1 MNQTTWLQERRMEKF
16 QDVLDRFEE
25 KRLSAMGAAE
35 LLGMLEHSFRRYRH
49 RFEEEGLEGPAA
61 AMADNAVTD
70 DSRYVMEARH
80 GWVKVFSP
88 HNFLDRTT
96 GAAAPEP

>member
-1 MNQTTWLQERRMEKF
+1 MNRTTWLQERRMEKF
-16 QDVLDRFEE
+16 QDVLERFEE
-25 KRLSAMGAAE
+25 KRLSAMDAAE
-35 LLGMLEHSFRRYRH
+35 FLGMSERSFWRYRH
-49 RFEEEGLEGPAA
+49 RFEEEGLEGLAA
-61 AMADNAVTD
+61 TMAGNAVTD
-70 DSRYVMEARH
+70 NSRYVMETRH